1 MQTKKNEH
9 LAVPVS
15 ILQTAKSAYAKLE
28 AVDHAEW
35 YSFRITIISTR
46 ADASDT
52 GVATDDAAVV
62 A

>member
-28 AVDHAEW
+28 AVDHAECE
-35 YSFRITIISTR
+35 SARISTITIST
-46 ADASDT
+46 
-52 GVATDDAAVV
+52 G
-62 A
+62 